1 MNKDKIQIGDL
12 VVDRHEAY
20 RDLGVGLVVRQLCRW
35 VGICGVYWFKY
46 GKILDCSE
54 RHLTKLSSTQDKTK

>member
-1 MNKDKIQIGDL
+1 MNKDKLQIGDL
-12 VVDRHEAY
+12 VVDRHETY
-20 RDLGVGLVVRQLCRW
+20 RDLGVGLVVRQLYRNW
-35 VGICGVYWFKY
+35 GICGVYWFKY

>member
-1 MNKDKIQIGDL
+1 

-20 RDLGVGLVVRQLCRW
+20 RDLGVGLVVRQLYRW